1 LLLVAK
7 LVIYF
12 CQYVQQQQQQASS
25 NLFNLEECTL
35 RCAKSVRRNLSK
47 KQQQQ
52 TAAFQ

>member
-12 CQYVQQQQQQASS
+12 CQYVQQQQQQAS